1 MAGQRNSTFPNKSSS
16 SSADTDS
23 HSSTNHSG
31 SHGSEIFRTWC
42 PHFQFQ
48 SHDPDFDYLKS
59 VEIEEKIN
67 QIKFLP
73 QINNNL
79 FILSTNGTLMDF
91 MSIAMFYLRINDDV
105 RFHTSTIALLYANI
119 YVYSL
124 HFSYI
129 FRR

>member
-1 MAGQRNSTFPNKSSS
+1 MAGQQRNNTFPNKTTSPPT
-16 SSADTDS
+16 DTDD
-23 HSSTNHSG
+23 HNSSNHSRAH
-31 SHGSEIFRTWC
+31 SSEIFRTWS

-79 FILSTNGTLMDF
+79 FILSTNGM
-91 MSIAMFYLRINDDV
+91 
-105 RFHTSTIALLYANI
+105 YADEGVLCQI
-119 YVYSL
+119 P
-124 HFSYI
+124 
-129 FRR
+129 

>member
-1 MAGQRNSTFPNKSSS
+1 MQVGQRSNAHLYKSTSPP
-16 SSADTDS
+16 TEGDS
-23 HSSTNHSG
+23 NHSTS
-31 SHGSEIFRTWC
+31 SHNGPQENEIFRTWC

-79 FILSTNGTLMDF
+79 FILSTNGMYYVLCTNDVECHT
-91 MSIAMFYLRINDDV
+91 YHHDRI
-105 RFHTSTIALLYANI
+105 
-119 YVYSL
+119 
-124 HFSYI
+124 
-129 FRR
+129 